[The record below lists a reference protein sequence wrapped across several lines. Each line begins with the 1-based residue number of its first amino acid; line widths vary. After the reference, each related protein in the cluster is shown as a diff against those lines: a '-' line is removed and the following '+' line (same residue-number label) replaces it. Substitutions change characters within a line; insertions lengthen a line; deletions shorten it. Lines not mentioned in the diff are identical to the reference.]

1 LIDKAGGGSV
11 FKVAEGNGTTARDLN
26 LLAEAKTATINGV
39 ETKVIDGTSTYHIE
53 LSNTDTL
60 QDLVDRINGA
70 TGRVR
75 ASIFNDGSTVKPFR
89 FTLFN
94 QSSGKAGELLWDTSE
109 TTFTLDES
117 VHAQD
122 ALLQIGAPGT
132 GGVIASSPTNVFTGV
147 LPDVTLTVK
156 GASDKP
162 VTVSVGATDS
172 GVVKELTRY
181 DETTQTAA
189 VLQGDGRVLRVDIDL
204 NNLVSGRITGA
215 GLFQSLEAVGISV
228 KNDGTL
234 ELNEEKLKQ
243 RFAQNPAD
251 VTEFFS
257 KKETGLSARFDKLV
271 EQLAG
276 IGDTVLVGRV
286 GTLTRKIEQNQGRI
300 DLWNARLDKQRDQLL
315 KSFQQ
320 SETIIAKLQSSLSAL
335 NAIAPLP
342 ALQRRGS

>member
-1 LIDKAGGGSV
+1 
-11 FKVAEGNGTTARDLN
+11 
-26 LLAEAKTATINGV
+26 TATINGV

-132 GGVIASSPTNVFTGV
+132 GGVIASSPTNLFTGV

-156 GASDKP
+156 GASNKP

-172 GVVKELTRY
+172 GVVK
-181 DETTQTAA
+181 A
-189 VLQGDGRVLRVDIDL
+189 VQD
-204 NNLVSGRITGA
+204 
-215 GLFQSLEAVGISV
+215 F
-228 KNDGTL
+228 
-234 ELNEEKLKQ
+234 
-243 RFAQNPAD
+243 
-251 VTEFFS
+251 
-257 KKETGLSARFDKLV
+257 
-271 EQLAG
+271 
-276 IGDTVLVGRV
+276 
-286 GTLTRKIEQNQGRI
+286 
-300 DLWNARLDKQRDQLL
+300 
-315 KSFQQ
+315 
-320 SETIIAKLQSSLSAL
+320 
-335 NAIAPLP
+335 
-342 ALQRRGS
+342 